1 VFDPRSLDH
10 LFQQCRQTLVIFKQ
24 CACVSQESRV
34 HVIRWYCR
42 RDPIDMCCYHFWLII
57 IANATS
63 PLCSIKAKIGDT
75 RAARRTTAR
84 PRLKPTSQSLL
95 RVALGCHI
103 CVRPEA
109 RVIPIPHEKQRII
122 ALIPTEL
129 PALVASA
136 WMRYREGG
144 KTAQD
149 ASCRRET
156 FKLRLS

>member
-1 VFDPRSLDH
+1 MFDPRSLDH
-10 LFQQCRQTLVIFKQ
+10 LFQQSRQTLVIFKQ

-103 CVRPEA
+103 CVQK
-109 RVIPIPHEKQRII
+109 RVSSPFLINKQRII